1 MGAADQKP
9 VRILLILFIVS
20 FVVRLLFGVLFVG
33 LDTPPEGDAG
43 TYDQIAYN
51 LITEGKYIQYHG
63 QGVWLSF
70 RPPLL
75 PLILAGLYSIVGY
88 SFTASRLLMIVI
100 GSLLPLLVFVLA
112 DRIFG
117 RKPALIAGGISALW
131 PEFILYSNTL
141 HTEGLLVPLA
151 CLQFIFLARFADG
164 KRTRDI
170 ALAGIIAGLGC
181 LCRPTLFAFVLVG
194 VIWLFII
201 TRRDLRLSVRAAA
214 IYLVLTAVVIAPWTY
229 RNYRV
234 HGRFVPVTSRSGTTL
249 WYGNNKHATGNIGDD
264 FDKLRHILPDAG
276 TDDEVEASS
285 YHRREALRYIR
296 ANPARFVAL
305 GIKKTVHLWRPVGF
319 RFPGMV
325 DRLSRIT
332 MIAVGF
338 LPYIPVFLL
347 FVVGLLLLL
356 KQLRLFRDQR
366 LLLLFLIIVVYT
378 LAHAVYTAMPRYRQP
393 IEPITI
399 MIASWALVAIL
410 DKVRGRRQIPRA
422 G

>member
-1 MGAADQKP
+1 MGAAVQKP
-9 VRILLILFIVS
+9 VRILIILFVVS
-20 FVVRLLFGVLFVG
+20 LVARLLFGILFVG

-43 TYDQIAYN
+43 TYDQIAHN
-51 LITEGKYIQYHG
+51 MITEGKYIQYHG

-100 GSLLPLLVFVLA
+100 GSLVPLLVFALA

-117 RKPALIAGGISALW
+117 RKAALVAGGISAVW

-141 HTEGLLVPLA
+141 HTETPLVLLAL
-151 CLQFIFLARFADG
+151 LQLIFLARFADG
-164 KRTRDI
+164 RRTRDI
-170 ALAGIIAGLGC
+170 CAAGIVAGLGC
-181 LCRPTLFAFVLVG
+181 LCRPTIFAFVLVA
-194 VIWLFII
+194 VVWLFII
-201 TRRDLRLSVRAAA
+201 TRRDLRLALRAAA
-214 IYLVLTAVVIAPWTY
+214 IYVILTALVIAPWTY

-234 HGRFVPVTSRSGTTL
+234 HGRLVPITSRSGTTL
-249 WYGNNKHATGNIGDD
+249 WLGNNKDATGNIGDD
-264 FDKLRHILPDAG
+264 YDKLRRMLPDAG

-285 YHRREALRYIR
+285 YHRQEALRFIR
-296 ANPARFVAL
+296 ANPVRFVAF
-305 GIKKTVHLWRPVGF
+305 GIKKTIHFWRPVGF

-325 DRLSRIT
+325 DRISART
-332 MIAVGF
+332 RIAVGF
-338 LPYIPVFLL
+338 LPYIPIFLL
-347 FVVGLLLLL
+347 FLVGLLILL
-356 KQLRLFRDQR
+356 KQLKLFRDQR
-366 LLLLFLIIVVYT
+366 LLLLFLIIIVYT

-399 MIASWALVAIL
+399 IIGSWALVVIL
-410 DKVRGRRQIPRA
+410 EAWRKRRQIQAA